1 MCTVNQCN
9 SALTFQFVYGP
20 LFHVSQGTSYC
31 VSYSVFKLLNFD
43 STCTSSETVNTESVN
58 SNALYVVLVLLY
70 HN

>member
-31 VSYSVFKLLNFD
+31 ASYSVFKLLNFD
-43 STCTSSETVNTESVN
+43 SICTSSKTVNIESVK
-58 SNALYVVLVLLY
+58 SNAMYVVLVSLC